1 MRKILSE
8 QEFQRNKVGFAI
20 EKSQNVF
27 DIEQE
32 EEPIMLKKKTAVFAN
47 SEPNKGSV
55 FNDFAA

>member
-1 MRKILSE
+1 
-8 QEFQRNKVGFAI
+8 
-20 EKSQNVF
+20 VF